1 MVLLAGM
8 GIACVT
14 SVLEFLWKGKSKAKD
29 SSMVVKGLAKSKSN
43 ILRIKH
49 CGDRGLGVGLAYF
62 DMIYDYIIIP

>member
-29 SSMVVKGLAKSKSN
+29 SSMVVKGLAQPKSKF
-43 ILRIKH
+43 LRIKH
-49 CGDRGLGVGLAYF
+49 CGDRGLGVR
-62 DMIYDYIIIP
+62 IT